1 MKLEPS
7 KNGTW
12 SETLMIEVQAF
23 GGTMQVGIVFDT
35 YTKVVRIQPI
45 ENVERI
51 DVVGGSK

>member
-12 SETLMIEVQAF
+12 SESLTVEVQAF
-23 GGTMQVGIVFDT
+23 GGTMQVGIEFDT
-35 YTKVVRIQPI
+35 YTKIVRIQPI